1 MRSPISIQSSPKSS
15 PLVHSGLLQRK
26 CACGNS
32 AKLTGQCNEC
42 DRQKLTLQRQRSG
55 QQEHTEV
62 PEIVHEVLNFPGQPL
77 DPATRTFMES
87 RFGHDFSQVRVH
99 TDAQAAVSAQAV
111 DALAYTVKPNI
122 VFGTG
127 QYAPHTR
134 EGQRLLAHELTHI
147 LQQQSNALRPQAKL
161 TISSPGDASER
172 EADRMATIVSQQ
184 QSHRHFNP
192 VKNKL
197 QRRTIFEGIAG
208 LFSGDSFKEEELQ
221 NYLTTL
227 E

>member
-1 MRSPISIQSSPKSS
+1 MCSQCKNTTRT
-15 PLVHSGLLQRK
+15 VQRR
-26 CACGNS
+26 ANNQAEAS
-32 AKLTGQCNEC
+32 
-42 DRQKLTLQRQRSG
+42 
-55 QQEHTEV
+55 EV
-62 PEIVHEVLNFPGQPL
+62 PPIVHEVLNSPGQTL
-77 DPATRTFMES
+77 DLATRTFMES

-99 TDAQAAVSAQAV
+99 TNTQAAVSAQAV
-111 DALAYTVKPNI
+111 GALAYTVKPNI

-134 EGQRLLAHELTHI
+134 EGQGLLAHELTHI
-147 LQQQSNALRPQAKL
+147 LQQQSNTLRHPQAKL

-184 QSHRHFNP
+184 QSHRHLNS
-192 VKNKL
+192 VKDKL

-227 E
+227 DKTGKIEDFTESDKLIST